1 MSMSRSNAWKAPMP
15 IHLRPSTVSLI
26 KKWHVDGANA
36 QSSRLPTGALGKS
49 TPLWIVCALGQE
61 SCDVGEAAACTD
73 RLPDERLP
81 TEIRATASAF
91 CYHQGAIFG
100 GFVPLIC
107 RRSLARGSA
116 ASPGP
121 RRHFTGPRP
130 KTRFWCPIWSAPETG
145 RARPVGGGERR
156 NARAA

>member
-1 MSMSRSNAWKAPMP
+1 MP

-107 RRSLARGSA
+107 RRYWHVDRLRRLGRGD
-116 ASPGP
+116 
-121 RRHFTGPRP
+121 
-130 KTRFWCPIWSAPETG
+130 IL
-145 RARPVGGGERR
+145 RARDQRQGSGARSGRR
-156 NARAA
+156 LKPDGLGQSEAGSDAMQEQPS

>member
-1 MSMSRSNAWKAPMP
+1 MP

-100 GFVPLIC
+100 GFVPLILTF
-107 RRSLARGSA
+107 LAEHFGTGLAEPTVIGTWIGCVAWA
-116 ASPGP
+116 AATFYG
-121 RRHFTGPRP
+121 
-130 KTRFWCPIWSAPETG
+130 PETKDKVLV
-145 RARPVGGGERR
+145 PDLVG
-156 NARAA
+156 A